1 MVNFTPASSSSPTT
15 SPINQHSGL
24 VTAQANDDGCNDD
37 PPPIPQPSA
46 GNGLTP
52 PYHLPAGGVPIS
64 NNDNRPVDVT
74 PPSHRHPSMAAH
86 QHNSGYG
93 VKIYDYGAP
102 GVSTLQRHQQI
113 SPSTTATSVGDSSTA
128 PASANSSVTA
138 VELEETAIDIET
150 KGSYDGENPHTTD
163 AQAVAM
169 SLGVTL
175 AMGLRTADARAKLQ
189 KDGPNTLTTAG
200 GITWWGVLLRQ
211 VSNSL
216 TFVSES
222 PTFLILAL
230 CRHVLSSWPDLSALW
245 MRGKWESCPGDTKH
259 PYKVTTLCH
268 AVGSRWRIAR
278 FFVELSPGCL
288 FRSTPLHSLI
298 LSEKRLIR

>member
-1 MVNFTPASSSSPTT
+1 MTT
-15 SPINQHSGL
+15 
-24 VTAQANDDGCNDD
+24 
-37 PPPIPQPSA
+37 
-46 GNGLTP
+46 
-52 PYHLPAGGVPIS
+52 
-64 NNDNRPVDVT
+64 
-74 PPSHRHPSMAAH
+74 H
-86 QHNSGYG
+86 QLNSGYG

-113 SPSTTATSVGDSSTA
+113 SPSTTATSVGDSSAT

-138 VELEETAIDIET
+138 VELEEAIIDIET

-200 GITWWGVLLRQ
+200 GITWWAVLLRQ

-222 PTFLILAL
+222 LTFLI
-230 CRHVLSSWPDLSALW
+230 
-245 MRGKWESCPGDTKH
+245 
-259 PYKVTTLCH
+259 
-268 AVGSRWRIAR
+268 
-278 FFVELSPGCL
+278 
-288 FRSTPLHSLI
+288 
-298 LSEKRLIR
+298 